1 MRTRLNQTLAA
12 GVIGVVVVA
21 GVTAAAADP
30 SPRPTTAA
38 AVTDAGAAVP
48 MAGMDAGAMAVMH
61 RQMPTGSM
69 GSAQGM
75 GALHDAMDGMH
86 SQMVA
91 GLPDD
96 QRAAMDAMHTQMHD
110 AMHSGAAGSQDGR
123 PAGHDAHHP
132 PAAN

>member
-1 MRTRLNQTLAA
+1 MRTRLIQTLAA

-38 AVTDAGAAVP
+38 AVTADDVRMP
-48 MAGMDAGAMAVMH
+48 GMDAGAMAAMH

-69 GSAQGM
+69 GSAQDM
-75 GALHDAMDGMH
+75 GAMHDAMDGMH